1 MLPVESTCADC
12 GGDCYKTCYA
22 NEPDLCQGCRD
33 RRTAVKASQHADAA
47 WQLGHEL
54 MQPMPPGWTFGIF
67 QRADESEFVCSCVGR
82 EAGSTPWPKRQNYEA
97 TGASKDFG
105 EAHRLCREQ
114 AWAKHTKNMEA
125 ERKAQ

>member
-12 GGDCYKTCYA
+12 GGDCYKTCWA

-33 RRTAVKASQHADAA
+33 KRTAVKASQHDDAA

-54 MQPMPPGWTFGIF
+54 MQPMPPGWAKSMFELFGRNWQVIAVSIDAPESWP
-67 QRADESEFVCSCVGR
+67 QRE
-82 EAGSTPWPKRQNYEA
+82 NYEA
-97 TGASKDFG
+97 AMVNASLV

-114 AWAKHTKNMEA
+114 AWAKHTKNTEA
-125 ERKAQ
+125 ERKAGL